1 MGGIPQHK
9 GNSQLR
15 KKLQGSLANRL
26 KVRGV
31 LLDYNIVC
39 NQSPDAPPP
48 PAEDEMKERGNSNEK
63 EKEKR
68 GFGSFSLPAHVADM
82 ANVLGVNVS
91 ANEKGVGLAKRE
103 REEEVLVG
111 ISSRKEEVIEI
122 SAVGQRQKAESTTPE
137 PSAPKPHNPAP
148 DDPRLKYMKKLKE
161 KRGLDVSDLQKA
173 SSAAKDAKLGDG
185 SFHVNLRDAI
195 KAQEKKGDPNRYSSR
210 RWLPVSGM
218 GSLLNYIQSRS
229 IKIGAYRII
238 TSFRLFPHPTL
249 NQPITSAGL
258 LRPPELHSSYLD
270 GDIEEY
276 DKQLADVEFDYKFD
290 DGDGGAGKDSKGPEF
305 VVQDA
310 ASGLGIPR
318 EGGKTNFLMVVSSN
332 SKVLGAAR
340 DVNSYTCY
348 LKPANG
354 RRCDVSTNF
363 SISNISELRDVVD
376 EVNGISFSN
385 VRRVDFGIDFG
396 GV

>member
-1 MGGIPQHK
+1 
-9 GNSQLR
+9 
-15 KKLQGSLANRL
+15 
-26 KVRGV
+26 
-31 LLDYNIVC
+31 
-39 NQSPDAPPP
+39 
-48 PAEDEMKERGNSNEK
+48 
-63 EKEKR
+63 
-68 GFGSFSLPAHVADM
+68 M

-111 ISSRKEEVIEI
+111 INSRKEEVIEI

-173 SSAAKDAKLGDG
+173 SSAKDAKLGDG

-229 IKIGAYRII
+229 IKI
-238 TSFRLFPHPTL
+238 
-249 NQPITSAGL
+249 GL

-385 VRRVDFGIDFG
+385 VRRVDFGINHG